1 MSVAMNPTRTIG
13 FWATG
18 VFLLCL
24 SACGPRYSPE
34 ELDGNWSGIE
44 FTEEGDSVLI
54 DPTELKFYFSETGTY
69 TYDGTLRYREEGEYR
84 LERDLLVTKDALVD
98 TAAEKAVRI
107 LTLNPDT
114 LRLKMNAGGR
124 EQLLT
129 LLRQ

>member
-1 MSVAMNPTRTIG
+1 MTFAMDLTRPLGLWTAGI
-13 FWATG
+13 
-18 VFLLCL
+18 VLLCL
-24 SACGPRYSPE
+24 TACGPDYSPD
-34 ELDGNWSGIE
+34 ELNGNWTGIQ

-54 DPTELKFYFSETGTY
+54 DPTELKFHFDETGTY
-69 TYDGTLRYREEGEYR
+69 TYDGTLRYREEGAYR

-129 LLRQ
+129 LLRE